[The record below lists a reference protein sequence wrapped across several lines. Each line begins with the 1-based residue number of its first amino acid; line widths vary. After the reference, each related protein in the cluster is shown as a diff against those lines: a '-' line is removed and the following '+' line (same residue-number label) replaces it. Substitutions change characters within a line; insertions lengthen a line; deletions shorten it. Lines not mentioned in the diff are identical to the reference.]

1 MAVTIPK
8 NITNGKDLIVISK
21 EEYEALMTLKKIYE
35 FQPTSS
41 QKRALTAARKR
52 KKKGEALTFSEFKRH
67 LDLTD

>member
-52 KKKGEALTFSEFKRH
+52 KFSRSAISA
-67 LDLTD
+67 